1 MISLSG
7 IFVLEKGAFEKIYS
21 LREREEIGRLV
32 NIYAPLQTAD
42 MVAKNPA
49 ILHEADVIF
58 TGWGCPKFDASL
70 ISVASRLQIIFY
82 GAGSIRPVV
91 TEQFWNSG
99 LRITSAYAANAI
111 PVTEYTLSQILFS
124 LKLGW
129 HYVHAIKRDGKYPE
143 KYVVP
148 GAYGGTVGII
158 SLGMIGRRMCELLRG
173 FDVNVIAFD
182 PYTEKDVEEKLNVR
196 LCSLEE
202 VFRDSDVVSLHAPRL
217 PQTKGMIK
225 GIHFEMMKPNASFI
239 NTARGAIVREREM
252 IDVLQKRSDLFAILD
267 VTDPEPPLP
276 ESSLYTLPN
285 VILTPHMA
293 GSMDRECNRMGK
305 YMVEEL
311 ARFIIGE
318 KLLWE
323 IDREK
328 AAILA

>member
-1 MISLSG
+1 MKLLKG
-7 IFVLEKGAFEKIYS
+7 LYVLGEDAFERIYS

-32 NIYAPLQTAD
+32 DIYAPLQTAD

-49 ILHEADVIF
+49 VLHEADVIF
-58 TGWGCPKFDASL
+58 SGWGCPTFYAPLLSA
-70 ISVASRLQIIFY
+70 ASRLQIVFY

-91 TEQFWNSG
+91 TEQFWDRG

-129 HYVHAIKRDGKYPE
+129 HYALAIKRDGKFPE
-143 KYVVP
+143 KYIVP
-148 GAYGGTVGII
+148 GAYGSTVGII
-158 SLGMIGRRMCELLRG
+158 SLGMIGRRVCELLRD

-182 PYTEKDVEEKLNVR
+182 PYAEKDVEEKLNVR
-196 LCSLEE
+196 LCSLED
-202 VFRDSDVVSLHAPRL
+202 VFRNSDVVSLHAPRL

-239 NTARGAIVREREM
+239 NTARGAIVREGEM
-252 IDVLQKRSDLFAILD
+252 IDVLQKRSDLFAVLD
-267 VTDPEPPLP
+267 VTDPEPPSP
-276 ESSLYTLPN
+276 ESPLYTLPN

-293 GSMDRECNRMGK
+293 GSMDSECNRMGK
-305 YMVEEL
+305 YMADEL
-311 ARFIIGE
+311 FRLINGE